1 MTCSNAS
8 PLHHVIYQFFFATYS
23 LFQIL
28 CDLGAP
34 RINFFKLKK
43 NKTINPGFFKKRI
56 VESYTVG
63 DYLINQLYKLGVRHV
78 FGIPGD
84 YVLGLYSQLTKSKI
98 KIVNTC
104 DEQGAGFAA
113 DAYAR
118 VRGIG
123 TVCITYCVGGL
134 KVLNTTAEAYAEKSP
149 VIVISGAPGISER
162 KKSPLLH
169 HKVRDYSTQLDLFN
183 HVTVATTVLDDET
196 TASSEID
203 RVLSAALRYKMPVY
217 IEVPRDMIYKTLASK
232 SVRQFSTTDS
242 DLSAKKEAVQEASI
256 MINSSKKPVVVAGV
270 EIQRFG
276 LQNLLLEFLEK
287 TNIPVVSTPLS
298 KSVLDENHPSY
309 LGVYEGS
316 MGFPEVKKYVE
327 SNDCAILLGTFM
339 TDIDFGNSLTPID
352 EGTTINATS
361 MKLTIKH
368 HIYEGVTL
376 QDFLTALN
384 ETKLKQFQS
393 ISVKRKTFQKFQTS
407 ELSKITVDRLFQRLN
422 NFITS
427 KNIVIADVGDALF
440 GGLDLFIH
448 KGSEFLSPA
457 FYLSMGFAIPA
468 CIGAQLADSDL
479 RPIVI
484 VGDGAFQ
491 MTGMELAT
499 VVKENLNPIVIL
511 LNNDGYRTERSLLD
525 GSFNDIFKWK
535 YSKVTELL
543 GRGKSYVVETEGQ
556 FETALRE
563 AEKISKDFVLIEVL
577 LDKFD
582 GSAALKRLTA
592 SLSKK
597 I

>member
-1 MTCSNAS
+1 MESN
-8 PLHHVIYQFFFATYS
+8 
-23 LFQIL
+23 
-28 CDLGAP
+28 
-34 RINFFKLKK
+34 
-43 NKTINPGFFKKRI
+43 
-56 VESYTVG
+56 TVG
-63 DYLINQLYKLGVRHV
+63 VYLINQLYKLGVRHV

-84 YVLGLYSQLTKSKI
+84 YVLGLYDQLTISKI

-123 TVCITYCVGGL
+123 AVCITYCVGGL

-149 VIVISGAPGISER
+149 VIVICGAPSISEC
-162 KKSPLLH
+162 KKAPLLH

-183 HVTVATTVLDDET
+183 HVTVATTVIDNET

-217 IEVPRDMIYKTLASK
+217 IEVPRDMINKTLKYKT
-232 SVRQFSTTDS
+232 VPQFSTPDS
-242 DLSAKKEAVQEASI
+242 DLMAKKEAVQEASL
-256 MINSSKKPVVVAGV
+256 MINFSKKPVVVAGV

-298 KSVLDENHPSY
+298 KSVLNENHPSY

-316 MGFPEVKKYVE
+316 MGFPDVKKYVE

-339 TDIDFGNSLTPID
+339 TDIDFGNSSTPID
-352 EGTTINATS
+352 EGKTINATS

-368 HIYEGVTL
+368 HTYEDVGL
-376 QDFLTALN
+376 HDFLTALN
-384 ETKLKQFQS
+384 HTNLKQFHS
-393 ISVKRKTFQKFQTS
+393 IKVRRKTFQKFRTS
-407 ELSKITVDRLFQRLN
+407 EVSKITVDRLFQRLN

-427 KNIVIADVGDALF
+427 KNMVIADVGDALF

-448 KGSEFLSPA
+448 KGNEFLSPA

-468 CIGAQLADSDL
+468 CIGTQLADPDI
-479 RPIVI
+479 RPIVL

-499 VVKENLNPIVIL
+499 VAKENLNPIVIL
-511 LNNDGYRTERSLLD
+511 LNNDGYRTERALLD
-525 GSFNDIFKWK
+525 GTFNDIFKWN
-535 YSKVTELL
+535 YSKITDLL
-543 GRGKSYVVETEGQ
+543 GRGKSYVVETESQ
-556 FETALRE
+556 FDSALRE
-563 AEKISKDFVLIEVL
+563 SEKINKDFVLIEVL

-582 GSAALKRLTA
+582 GSAALKRLT
-592 SLSKK
+592 S
-597 I
+597 